1 MSTVILLLIWYK
13 FFSVKQGEKTQASR
27 SEHVHNMRTLQWI
40 FDQADDD
47 HGVSS
52 HMYVP
57 RGFGDDLY
65 IQMEDLGA
73 I

>member
-1 MSTVILLLIWYK
+1 
-13 FFSVKQGEKTQASR
+13 
-27 SEHVHNMRTLQWI
+27 MRTLQWI
-40 FDQADDD
+40 FNQADDD

-57 RGFGDDLY
+57 RGLGDDLY

-73 I
+73 IQKIHLALFFSGYSQAEIRVGI